1 MNRLP
6 LLSVIQVLFGFA
18 LESQNYPAQILT
30 SLRARLGQLSAAPAP
45 PANHCSELFL
55 LFPTVAAT
63 ENGSGSSLLCLVSE
77 GAAQSWV
84 LAASCGFKQYRTV
97 VNSSEAGA
105 ARSPAKHALKLR
117 ERTAAFAVRALRVW
131 LLFGYCSLITVS
143 NKASLEN

>member
-1 MNRLP
+1 MSCWCRPSSTRVCLVGVEFAKIKA
-6 LLSVIQVLFGFA
+6 LLGGLRPAGSGFM
-18 LESQNYPAQILT
+18 LQEIL
-30 SLRARLGQLSAAPAP
+30 
-45 PANHCSELFL
+45 LFL

-63 ENGSGSSLLCLVSE
+63 ENGSGSFLLCLVSE

-97 VNSSEAGA
+97 VNNSEAGA

-143 NKASLEN
+143 NKPSLEN

>member
-63 ENGSGSSLLCLVSE
+63 ETAPAPPPCVLCQRE
-77 GAAQSWV
+77 PRRA
-84 LAASCGFKQYRTV
+84 GF
-97 VNSSEAGA
+97 
-105 ARSPAKHALKLR
+105 
-117 ERTAAFAVRALRVW
+117 
-131 LLFGYCSLITVS
+131 
-143 NKASLEN
+143 

>member
-1 MNRLP
+1 ML
-6 LLSVIQVLFGFA
+6 Q
-18 LESQNYPAQILT
+18 EIL
-30 SLRARLGQLSAAPAP
+30 
-45 PANHCSELFL
+45 LFL

-105 ARSPAKHALKLR
+105 ARSPAKHALSADTSQMHMANDLVHR
-117 ERTAAFAVRALRVW
+117 N
-131 LLFGYCSLITVS
+131 I
-143 NKASLEN
+143 

>member
-1 MNRLP
+1 MSCWCRPSSTRVCLVGVEFAKIKAP
-6 LLSVIQVLFGFA
+6 FG
-18 LESQNYPAQILT
+18 
-30 SLRARLGQLSAAPAP
+30 RAPPPPAPAS
-45 PANHCSELFL
+45 CYRKYYCFL

>member
-77 GAAQSWV
+77 GAAQS
-84 LAASCGFKQYRTV
+84 
-97 VNSSEAGA
+97 
-105 ARSPAKHALKLR
+105 
-117 ERTAAFAVRALRVW
+117 
-131 LLFGYCSLITVS
+131 
-143 NKASLEN
+143 

>member
-84 LAASCGFKQYRTV
+84 LAASCGFKQYRTI

-105 ARSPAKHALKLR
+105 ARSPAKHALN
-117 ERTAAFAVRALRVW
+117 W
-131 LLFGYCSLITVS
+131 S
-143 NKASLEN
+143 